1 MADLS
6 ALYDIIS
13 GAIGAATGALVTA
26 LANRQKNQSLRDK
39 VVLSERELNKIRLEN
54 DKLLKLIEQRENQI
68 LSLERTIADD
78 SPKPKTRTRKLK
90 SNLKSQ

>member
-13 GAIGAATGALVTA
+13 GAIGAGTGALVTA

-39 VVLSERELNKIRLEN
+39 IVVSERELNKIRLEN
-54 DKLLKLIEQRENQI
+54 DRLLTVIEERESQI
-68 LSLERTIADD
+68 LEMERKLAD
-78 SPKPKTRTRKLK
+78 SMPKSRTRKKK
-90 SNLKSQ
+90 S

>member
-1 MADLS
+1 MRMADLS

-39 VVLSERELNKIRLEN
+39 IVVSERELNKIRLDN
-54 DKLLKLIEQRENQI
+54 DRLLKLIEQRENQI
-68 LSLERTIADD
+68 LNMERTIAENV
-78 SPKPKTRTRKLK
+78 PKPRTRKK
-90 SNLKSQ
+90 RTDK

>member
-13 GAIGAATGALVTA
+13 GAIGAASGALVTA
-26 LANRQKNQSLRDK
+26 LANRQKNQNLRDK
-39 VVLSERELNKIRLEN
+39 IVLSERELNKIRLEN

-68 LSLERTIADD
+68 LNMERKIAEVV
-78 SPKPKTRTRKLK
+78 PKPRTRKK
-90 SNLKSQ
+90 KTDK

>member
-13 GAIGAATGALVTA
+13 GAIGAGTGALVTA

-39 VVLSERELNKIRLEN
+39 IVVSDRELDKIRLEN
-54 DKLLKLIEQRENQI
+54 DRLLKLIEERENQI
-68 LSLERTIADD
+68 LEMERSIAD
-78 SPKPKTRTRKLK
+78 KTTKRRARKK
-90 SNLKSQ
+90 KN